1 MGGNFD
7 CEVALRISRESADTK
22 AAAGGN
28 VNRGEIK
35 MKKVYYFTEVE
46 NLNSY
51 RQAERIKADSITSA
65 KRIAS
70 RHQVFKNTWL
80 KLGLSTDNN
89 GFIKNLIAVK
99 NPQGRWEEV

>member
-1 MGGNFD
+1 
-7 CEVALRISRESADTK
+7 
-22 AAAGGN
+22 
-28 VNRGEIK
+28 

-70 RHQVFKNTWL
+70 RHQVFSNTWL

-99 NPQGRWEEV
+99 NTQGRWEEV